1 MENLNNDQI
10 EQAKDLLKRLTR
22 LYGEKADLEIRLKD
36 LSEKIKFE
44 IADSC
49 DLKNKQG
56 EVQASRVKWPL
67 VMAAINDIYKRAPS
81 KRGNKFE
88 LLVSEMEDYKQA
100 LEDEDAVSEDLISM
114 LPPVLDELDAYK
126 GYFKDVLA
134 DASLLDQDTIK
145 AIEMIAKDKYK
156 EMKADRL
163 IKAGYETKEPKDNS
177 ELFELKERLNDI
189 LA

>member
-56 EVQASRVKWPL
+56 EVQSSRVKWPL
-67 VMAAINDIYKRAPS
+67 VMAAINDIYKRALS

-100 LEDEDAVSEDLISM
+100 LEDGDAVSEDLISM

-163 IKAGYETKEPKDNS
+163 IKAGYEAKEPKDNS
-177 ELFELKERLNDI
+177 ELFELKERLSDI

>member
-1 MENLNNDQI
+1 
-10 EQAKDLLKRLTR
+10 
-22 LYGEKADLEIRLKD
+22 
-36 LSEKIKFE
+36 
-44 IADSC
+44 
-49 DLKNKQG
+49 
-56 EVQASRVKWPL
+56 
-67 VMAAINDIYKRAPS
+67 
-81 KRGNKFE
+81 
-88 LLVSEMEDYKQA
+88 
-100 LEDEDAVSEDLISM
+100 M

>member
-1 MENLNNDQI
+1 MLNNDQI
-10 EQAKDLLKRLTR
+10 EQAKSLLKRLTR

-100 LEDEDAVSEDLISM
+100 LADED
-114 LPPVLDELDAYK
+114 
-126 GYFKDVLA
+126 YFKDVLA
-134 DASLLDQDTIK
+134 DASLLDKDTIK

-163 IKAGYETKEPKDNS
+163 IKAGYEAKEPKDNS